1 MMTAIVALAGITGTL
16 SILALLGYA
25 EMAHS
30 AKANPDH
37 WFHS

>member
-1 MMTAIVALAGITGTL
+1 MTYVAAVLAIII
-16 SILALLGYA
+16 ILALLGYA

-37 WFHS
+37 WQHD